1 MEVRVPGESEIR
13 AKREEFHA
21 FFCRSEHMDL
31 FRKLGE
37 QKEGKTLSIA
47 TITATRSTRGCKDL
61 EATRSG
67 EDYGNG
73 Q

>member
-1 MEVRVPGESEIR
+1 MRVPGEREIR
-13 AKREEFHA
+13 TREKNFTHSFA
-21 FFCRSEHMDL
+21 DLKTWTFFGSLES
-31 FRKLGE
+31 K
-37 QKEGKTLSIA
+37 KKGKTLSIA
-47 TITATRSTRGCKDL
+47 TITATRSTGRCKDL